1 MRFKTWLEE
10 NERQDRLHQV
20 VQKVFGNF
28 QPQNGVY
35 WIPFLDKTI
44 YAQLREPDNA
54 SNTPYVI
61 VAFFNTEDLGAD
73 LSTVSKSVQ
82 PSTMPLMR
90 KLQEFGKALSTAGL
104 RMVYNAERRKTVDGT
119 EKEPTG
125 QRAAVFDRL
134 FGKAGMRKVGV
145 VRDDDEYHVWENENE
160 QA

>member
-1 MRFKTWLEE
+1 MNFKLWLE
-10 NERQDRLHQV
+10 NEQLDKLLHQV
-20 VQKVFGNF
+20 VQNVFGNV

-61 VAFFNTEDLGAD
+61 VAFFNTDDLGAD

-90 KLQEFGKALSTAGL
+90 KLQEFGKALSTAKL
-104 RMVYNAERRKTVDGT
+104 RMVYTAERRKTVDGT

-125 QRAAVFDRL
+125 QRATIFDKVFSR
-134 FGKAGMRKVGV
+134 AGMNKVGV
-145 VRDDDEYHVWENENE
+145 VKDDDEYHVWESQLEK
-160 QA
+160 